1 MRREDAC
8 DEEPSE
14 CDCPRLDRED
24 WDGVESDWSDIT
36 FATASTTAVMGV
48 PIGYDGARAG
58 LRTRAEKAGA
68 TVPEDAMLLNG
79 AGQFRRQV
87 LLEVEGVPAGAKGF
101 LRPGGIAFTR
111 IFEATWGQLGRVAD
125 QTKMEARTKYGRSPD
140 NVWVWY
146 LTCRQCSKERN
157 FETLIVAHYREK
169 P

>member
-1 MRREDAC
+1 
-8 DEEPSE
+8 
-14 CDCPRLDRED
+14 
-24 WDGVESDWSDIT
+24 
-36 FATASTTAVMGV
+36 
-48 PIGYDGARAG
+48 
-58 LRTRAEKAGA
+58 
-68 TVPEDAMLLNG
+68 MLLNG